1 MLKIIRAVI
10 SLFVAVE
17 MIFASL
23 AGGTGIRTDMPEM
36 KTGELTQYVNPFIG
50 TGGIPWACAMLSPA
64 ACVPFG
70 CVRVG
75 PDTSAVGGANQ
86 IKTNTSGY
94 YYEHRHILGFS
105 MSRLSGTGARDYEM
119 FRVTPVSG
127 QLSGKPAAL
136 AFSHR
141 DETASPGYYAVY
153 LPGAA
158 ALCARSAL
166 RSGAGLVTVACPA
179 SIVPVVQTLAPCA
192 MAVPL
197 PEAEGAI
204 SAS

>member
-23 AGGTGIRTDMPEM
+23 ANGTGIRTDMPEM

-64 ACVPFG
+64 ACTPFG

-75 PDTSAVGGANQ
+75 PDTCAVGGIAQ

-105 MSRLSGTGARDYEM
+105 LGRLSGTGARDYGM
-119 FRVTPVSG
+119 FRTVPCVRG
-127 QLSGKPAAL
+127 EKPACL
-136 AFSHR
+136 AFSHKS
-141 DETASPGYYAVY
+141 EQACPGYYAVY
-153 LPGAA
+153 LPAA
-158 ALCARSAL
+158 GALCEMTATPHA
-166 RSGAGLVTVACPA
+166 A
-179 SIVPVVQTLAPCA
+179 
-192 MAVPL
+192 
-197 PEAEGAI
+197 
-204 SAS
+204 